1 MIRKT
6 KLFDGGRINYS
17 VNYKQVAVYTDD
29 GTKLMEK
36 ETVKY
41 YKFPFTF
48 GTQVTEDECT
58 DTGAYYR
65 Q

>member
-1 MIRKT
+1 MIQKT
-6 KLFDGGRINYS
+6 KLFDNGRVNYS
-17 VNYKQVAVYTDD
+17 VNYKQFAVYNED

-41 YKFPFTF
+41 YQFPFTF
-48 GTQVTEDECT
+48 GTEVIEDECT